1 LDPNKKSPVL
11 KGPLKTVKPTKIP
24 LLTFPLKVYHEVKSK
39 ISSTLVQL
47 TEKILNE
54 IKPTAMKFEG
64 LEKKSTIIRTV

>member
-24 LLTFPLKVYHEVKSK
+24 LLTFLLKVYYEVKSK

-47 TEKILNE
+47 TEKI
-54 IKPTAMKFEG
+54 FE
-64 LEKKSTIIRTV
+64 